1 MIPLWL
7 LFRPK
12 SNDME
17 LEKEL
22 NRRRTAAPEFWFG
35 LALLTIAT
43 IIALILL
50 SNDGRKDQFNPEKK
64 TTYLKEPSILK
75 TEFYGKEKI

>member
-1 MIPLWL
+1 
-7 LFRPK
+7 
-12 SNDME
+12 ME
-17 LEKEL
+17 LEQDL
-22 NRRRTAAPEFWFG
+22 NRRRTASSEFWLG

-50 SNDGRKDQFNPEKK
+50 NNDGRKDQYNPEKK
-64 TTYLKEPSILK
+64 TTYLNKPTILK

>member
-1 MIPLWL
+1 
-7 LFRPK
+7 
-12 SNDME
+12 ME
-17 LEKEL
+17 LEQEL
-22 NRRRTAAPEFWFG
+22 NRRRTASPEFWFG

-50 SNDGRKDQFNPEKK
+50 SNDGRKDQFNSEKK

-75 TEFYGKEKI
+75 TEFYGKEKT